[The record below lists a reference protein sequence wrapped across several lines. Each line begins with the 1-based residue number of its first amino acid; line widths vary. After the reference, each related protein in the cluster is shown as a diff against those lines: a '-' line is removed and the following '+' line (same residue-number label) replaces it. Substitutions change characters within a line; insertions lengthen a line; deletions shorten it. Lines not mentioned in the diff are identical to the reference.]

1 MDAKPF
7 VYLAIADQH
16 WFACHRERLLAEFE
30 LNVFH
35 RAADCRAALAER
47 QPDALVLDT
56 ALADADVFSLHRELR
71 EDFDT
76 GDIPQLLLCTSDEA
90 ARDGLVADDFLVRPC
105 ADAVFFN
112 KLRQLKQLL
121 NSRLATREQMA
132 YAQKVAMTAMCSMG
146 DLGVVMEFMT
156 RSFACRTIQSVG
168 ELAARVIGQYE
179 LAALV
184 HFVWEGDSY
193 TVATAGGDVAD
204 ADRELLAMVRPL
216 GRMLELNGQLVFNFD
231 HVTVLVRQMPEDAER
246 CGRIRDNI
254 ATLCEGIESRLTAL
268 LLEHDN
274 LLKQQGIRYAVCE
287 IRDSVADLYQR
298 QRADVASGREMISEV
313 TEHFE
318 QAFLHLALA
327 PALENQM
334 VGLLVELRHELAEI
348 WARPSEVEDRLKR
361 VIASLETLA
370 GEVGELEAESG

>member
-7 VYLAIADQH
+7 VYLAIADQA
-16 WFACHRERLLAEFE
+16 WFARQREHLLAEFE

-35 RAADCRAALAER
+35 CVADCRQALAQR

-56 ALADADVFSLHRELR
+56 ALPDADVFSLHRELR
-71 EDFDT
+71 DDFDT
-76 GDIPQLLLCTSDEA
+76 GDIPQLLLCTTEEAGSDQ
-90 ARDGLVADDFLVRPC
+90 LVADDFVIRPC
-105 ADAVFFN
+105 ADAVLSN
-112 KLRQLKQLL
+112 KLRQLKKLL
-121 NSRLATREQMA
+121 IARLATRDQMA

-168 ELAARVIGQYE
+168 ELAARIIGQYE
-179 LAALV
+179 LSALIY
-184 HFVWEGDSY
+184 FVWEGDSY
-193 TVATAGGDVAD
+193 TVATEGGSVAD
-204 ADRELLAMVRPL
+204 ADRDLLAMVRPL
-216 GRMLELNGQLVFNFD
+216 GRMLELNGQQVFNFD
-231 HVTVLVRQMPEDAER
+231 HVTVLIRQMPDDAER

-298 QRADVASGREMISEV
+298 QLVDVASGREMISEV

-334 VGLLVELRHELAEI
+334 VGLLVELRQELADI

-370 GEVGELEAESG
+370 GEVGELEARPG